1 MRITLKDRNLP
12 ALAAIWLA
20 NVLAYVLVVYADF
33 DVNSLTGMLRT
44 LREAWADWLPLGG
57 LLLLVGV
64 LGEVVNTETKT
75 RLVFWRWRH
84 ALPGCRA
91 FSEHMYT
98 DPRIDQDAL
107 LEHQS
112 PLPTDPARQNA
123 LWYHWYQELRD
134 DDRVRQIHRTYLL
147 SRDWTSA
154 AALILIVAGSMALLL
169 GSRPQQVAWYVPALL
184 FQYLLASSAGR
195 NSGVRL
201 VQTVLACKASS
212 EVERGEK
219 LGEATR

>member
-1 MRITLKDRNLP
+1 MRITLKDSNAP
-12 ALAAIWLA
+12 ALVAVWLA
-20 NVLAYVLVVYADF
+20 NVLAYALVVYARF
-33 DVNSLTGMLRT
+33 DVTNLAEMLRK
-44 LREAWADWLPLGG
+44 LREAWADWLPFSA

-64 LGEVVNTETKT
+64 FGELVNAETKT

-91 FSEHMYT
+91 FSRHMYT

-123 LWYHWYQELRD
+123 LWYQWYGELRD

-154 AALILIVAGSMALLL
+154 AALILIVAGPMALLQGGWL
-169 GSRPQQVAWYVPALL
+169 QQVAWYVAALL
-184 FQYLLASSAGR
+184 LQYLLASSAAR

-201 VQTVLACKASS
+201 VQTVLACKSS

-219 LGEATR
+219 LGETAG